1 MISVALDWR
10 AHTGCRAGPRTDR
23 DLNRPENA
31 METGV
36 GWKKD
41 EEEDGDVR
49 VQSPRVEPHT
59 PPKPSMSQQC
69 SKRSACMGRGGGLR
83 TPVLLR
89 PRDSR
94 QLVQ

>member
-36 GWKKD
+36 GWEKD
-41 EEEDGDVR
+41 EEGDGDVR

-59 PPKPSMSQQC
+59 TKGLHVSAVQQEI
-69 SKRSACMGRGGGLR
+69 SLHGSRWGLR